1 MQLNDSVRRDIKW
14 WLLYLPSWSGV
25 SVFMDDYWTRSVEIN
40 FYTDASDL
48 AISGYYDGEWY
59 FVPLSDA
66 QRNASINWRELYAV
80 VVAVA
85 TWGSQLKSK
94 QILLHCD
101 NMVVCNILKKGTSK
115 NEHLME
121 LVRMLFYISAHYN
134 LLCSAMHIPTHDNSI
149 ADSLSRF
156 QFNRFRRLAPM
167 ANPHM
172 TIPCMQGVEPNLS
185 HSYCK

>member
-1 MQLNDSVRRDIKW
+1 MSLN
-14 WLLYLPSWSGV
+14 L
-25 SVFMDDYWTRSVEIN
+25 
-40 FYTDASDL
+40 
-48 AISGYYDGEWY
+48 
-59 FVPLSDA
+59 
-66 QRNASINWRELYAV
+66 V

-85 TWGSQLKSK
+85 TWGSQIKSK

-121 LVRMLFYISAHYN
+121 LVCILFYISAHYN
-134 LLCSAMHIPTHDNSI
+134 LLCSAMHIPTHDNSV
-149 ADSLSRF
+149 ADSLSNSC
-156 QFNRFRRLAPM
+156 QFNRFRTLAPM

-172 TIPCMQGVEPNLS
+172 TKPCMQGVEPNLS